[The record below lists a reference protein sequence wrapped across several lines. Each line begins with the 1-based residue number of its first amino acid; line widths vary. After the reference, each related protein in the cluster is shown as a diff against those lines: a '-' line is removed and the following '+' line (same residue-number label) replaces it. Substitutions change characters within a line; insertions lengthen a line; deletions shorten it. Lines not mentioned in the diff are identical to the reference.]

1 MKKVGLFLIAVAFA
15 FSVQAKD
22 ILAENV
28 PANVKS
34 YVSKNYPSAN
44 YVEWEMKDNGAYYK
58 AEFKIDAGREA
69 KVKIAND
76 GQLISA
82 KEDMLIK
89 DIPSFATNYIKKNY
103 KNATV
108 LGANKRIDNGGVSYD
123 VGIRFKNEEGYD
135 RHRNIVFDSKGN
147 VIKQ

>member
-1 MKKVGLFLIAVAFA
+1 M
-15 FSVQAKD
+15 QAKD

-28 PANVKS
+28 PANVRS
-34 YVSKNYPSAN
+34 YVSKNYPSAD

-58 AEFKIDAGREA
+58 TEFKIDAGREA
-69 KVKIAND
+69 KVKIANN

-82 KEDMLIK
+82 KEDMLLK
-89 DIPSFATNYIKKNY
+89 DIPSFATNFVKKNY
-103 KNATV
+103 DNATI

-123 VGIRFKNEEGYD
+123 VGIRFQNNQGYD

-147 VIKQ
+147 VIRR